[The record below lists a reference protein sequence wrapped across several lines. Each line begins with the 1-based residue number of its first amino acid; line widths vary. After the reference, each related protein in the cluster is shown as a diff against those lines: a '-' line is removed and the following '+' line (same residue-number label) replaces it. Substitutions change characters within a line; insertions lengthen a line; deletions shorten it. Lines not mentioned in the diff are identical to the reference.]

1 MSAPAPHH
9 VAVLAGGKGTRFW
22 PVGRASRPK
31 QVLPLDGD
39 DPRPLVRATYD
50 RAVPLCDADGPWVV
64 ASKALGPTLARLLPA
79 RARRRFLLEPQ
90 PKNTAAA
97 LAWTAIEV
105 GRVTA
110 SRGTAGGTS
119 GGAVAVVP
127 SDHHVAPEGAWRL
140 ALRGMLDRAAATGRI
155 LTLGLRPTFPAT
167 GYGYLEVGEARAEA
181 AAGDVHAVTRFVEK
195 PPRPAAN
202 RYVKSGRF
210 LWNLGTFAF
219 RPDAFLATMDVAFP
233 EGAAAFAPLRASSR
247 PSPAKVAAAYRAVPP
262 ISVDY
267 AVMEKAKDLEV
278 LAASFD
284 WDDLGSWDAVARHA
298 TPDAAG
304 NVAPAGTVAVDAT
317 DCFVRAEDGT
327 TVALLGVTDLVVVRT
342 KDALLVARRGR
353 GEDVRRIHDE
363 LLRRGSDGLVS

>member
-1 MSAPAPHH
+1 VTAPAPHH

-64 ASKALGPTLARLLPA
+64 ASKILGPTLTRLLPA

-105 GRVTA
+105 GRA
-110 SRGTAGGTS
+110 IGGAARA
-119 GGAVAVVP
+119 AVAVVP

-155 LTLGLRPTFPAT
+155 VTLGLRPTFPAT
-167 GYGYLEVGEARAEA
+167 GYGYLEVGEARAV
-181 AAGDVHAVTRFVEK
+181 AAGGEVRAVTRFVEK

-219 RPDAFLATMDVAFP
+219 RPEAFLAAMDLAFP
-233 EGAAAFAPLRASSR
+233 EGAAAFATLRAAR
-247 PSPAKVAAAYRAVPP
+247 RRAPAQVAAAYRAVPS

-267 AVMEKAKDLEV
+267 AVMERAKDLEV

-298 TPDAAG
+298 TPDGAG
-304 NVAPAGTVAVDAT
+304 NVAPEGTVAVDAT

-327 TVALLGVTDLVVVRT
+327 TVALLGVNDLVVVRT

-353 GEDVRRIHDE
+353 GEDVRKIHDE
-363 LLRRGSDGLVS
+363 LLRRGRDGLVS

>member
-50 RAVPLCDADGPWVV
+50 RAAPLCDADGPWVV

-105 GRVTA
+105 GR
-110 SRGTAGGTS
+110 AGAGS
-119 GGAVAVVP
+119 VAVVP

-140 ALRGMLDRAAATGRI
+140 AVRGMLDRAAATGRI

-181 AAGDVHAVTRFVEK
+181 AGGEVHAVTRFVEK
-195 PPRPAAN
+195 PPRAAAN

-210 LWNLGTFAF
+210 LWNLGSFAF
-219 RPDAFLATMDVAFP
+219 RPDAFLAAMDLAFP
-233 EGAAAFAPLRASSR
+233 EGAAAFAALRAAKR
-247 PSPAKVAAAYRAVPP
+247 TLPAKVAAAYRAVPS

-298 TPDAAG
+298 APDAAG
-304 NVAPAGTVAVDAT
+304 NVAPEGTVAVDAT

-327 TVALLGVTDLVVVRT
+327 AVALLGVTDLVIVRT

-353 GEDVRRIHDE
+353 GEDVRKIHDE
-363 LLRRGSDGLVS
+363 WLRRGRDGLVS

>member
-1 MSAPAPHH
+1 MSPAAPHH

-22 PVGRASRPK
+22 PVGRAARPK
-31 QVLPLDGD
+31 QILPLDGD

-50 RAVPLCDADGPWVV
+50 RAAPLCDADGPWVV

-105 GRVTA
+105 GRVA
-110 SRGTAGGTS
+110 R

-127 SDHHVAPEGAWRL
+127 SDHHVAPEGAWRI
-140 ALRGMLDRAAATGRI
+140 AVRGMLDRAAATGRI

-167 GYGYLEVGEARAEA
+167 GYGYLEVGDARAK
-181 AAGDVHAVTRFVEK
+181 AAGGEVFAVTRFVEK

-219 RPDAFLATMDVAFP
+219 RPDAFLAAMDHAFP
-233 EGAAAFAPLRASSR
+233 EGAAAFAAVRAAARST
-247 PSPAKVAAAYRAVPP
+247 PAKVAAAYRAVPS

-267 AVMEKAKDLEV
+267 AVMEKARDLEV
-278 LAASFD
+278 LAATFD

-304 NVAPAGTVAVDAT
+304 NTAPAGTVAVDAT

-327 TVALLGVTDLVVVRT
+327 FVALLGVSDLVVVRT

-353 GEDVRRIHDE
+353 GEDVRKIYDE
-363 LLRRGSDGLVS
+363 LVRRGRDGLVS

>member
-50 RAVPLCDADGPWVV
+50 RAAPLCDADGPWVV
-64 ASKALGPTLARLLPA
+64 ASKALGPTLSRLLPA

-97 LAWTAIEV
+97 LAFTAIEV
-105 GRVTA
+105 GRA
-110 SRGTAGGTS
+110 TAGRGTS

-167 GYGYLEVGEARAEA
+167 GYGYLEVGEARAET

-219 RPDAFLATMDVAFP
+219 RPDAFLSAMDLAFP
-233 EGAAAFAPLRASSR
+233 EGAAAFAPLRAATR
-247 PSPAKVAAAYRAVPP
+247 PSPAKVAAAYRAVPS

-298 TPDAAG
+298 TPDASG

-317 DCFVRAEDGT
+317 DCFVRTEDGT

-353 GEDVRRIHDE
+353 GEDVRKIHDE
-363 LLRRGSDGLVS
+363 LRRRGSDGLVS